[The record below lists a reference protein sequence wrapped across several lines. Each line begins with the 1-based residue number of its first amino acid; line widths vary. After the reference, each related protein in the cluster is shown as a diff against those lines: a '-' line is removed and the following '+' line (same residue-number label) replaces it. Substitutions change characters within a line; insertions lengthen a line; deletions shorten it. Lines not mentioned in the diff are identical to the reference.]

1 MKVTVVGGGKVGY
14 YIMKTMLEHGHEP
27 TAIEENKDICTR
39 LANELDIPVFCG
51 DCTNMEVL
59 HHAEV
64 ENTDCLIGVTGNDE
78 TNLVVC
84 QIAKKY
90 FKVPKTVAK
99 VNNPKNVMVLQQLG
113 VDNAIDSTSNI
124 VSLIEREVEFNRMKQ
139 LIALNNGAASIFEI
153 ELPENYVME
162 GVQLMKLK
170 LSAQFNIVSI
180 TRGNALII
188 PRGQSELR
196 SGDKLLIIAENDAM
210 SELAHV
216 LKIDDR

>member
-1 MKVTVVGGGKVGY
+1 MKVMVAGGGKVGY
-14 YIMKTMLEHGHEP
+14 YIIKTMLEHGHEP
-27 TAIEENKDICTR
+27 TAVEEDKDICTR

-51 DCTNMEVL
+51 DCTNIEVL
-59 HHAEV
+59 RHAGAE
-64 ENTDCLIGVTGNDE
+64 ETDCLIGVTGNDE

-90 FKVPKTVAK
+90 FKVAKTVAK

-153 ELPENYVME
+153 QLPENYVLD

-170 LSAQFNIVSI
+170 LSALFNIVSI

-188 PRGQSELR
+188 PRGQSELK